1 MSFKTSI
8 KKLQNWISRLFNKI
22 KPGDYAIQGAGIGLL
37 IGSVVLFVIEVLGM
51 GINFADSWILILG
64 GLIVLGSVLLS
75 YLGNWLIKKYVEI
88 PKPYKIALLI
98 SIPLLFLMRLGD
110 TRIPAFMVLVFSLL
124 GAGIWVLR
132 PAHFGKLSV
141 PKKAVA
147 FLGLILG
154 LAGSGAFLYFLT
166 IRGLDMEEQINAAQ
180 LSADKITPLE
190 MESPASPGAF
200 EVEYFTYGSGKDKR
214 REEFAGGVKYT
225 TESVDG
231 TPFLDRWEGWSGK
244 YRTWKWGFDYRELPL
259 NGRVWKPKGKGPFP
273 LVLIVHGNHPMQ
285 DYSDPGY
292 EYLGEL
298 MASRGFIFV
307 SVDENFLNGS
317 WTDYSKGLEKEND
330 ARGWMLLEH
339 LRQWKDWNQDSS
351 HELFGMIDMKKLSL
365 IGHSRG
371 GEAVGHAAM
380 LNQLDY
386 YPDDA
391 SIPLGYHFGI
401 QSVIAIAPVDGQY
414 KPGGSLTK
422 FSNVSYLTIHGAQD
436 QDVESFDG
444 AKQFER
450 ITFSDSVYRFKAG
463 LYVANANHGQF
474 NSSWGDNDMLATFSG
489 VLNRGQLMDAK
500 EQETIAQVYISA
512 FLEATLNQ
520 KYEYLPLFMDAR
532 KGRNWLPETI
542 YLNQFEDS
550 RSQFWAGYDEDFDV
564 LSLPKGGKAQGKN
577 LSVWREGEVVPK
589 YGLKGTRAVFLGW
602 NYEDFGKDSLD
613 WDGDQKPVLPDS
625 ISASYTLTLG
635 PESFRPDS
643 SSVLIFSLA
652 ESNESSN
659 PKSSGKWVKNNDENQ
674 EEAEPKE
681 ESEPEEKEEEQE
693 DEEEEKPLAPL
704 DLTLELVDTEGKQI
718 SFLLSEFSPLQRL
731 IQSRVMKIQFLDKK
745 DETESIF
752 QIFQFDLVKMASRN
766 PDFQLEKLHQI
777 RFIFDRS
784 EQGVVIL
791 DQVGLMPK
799 LPINSENSPPL

>member
-1 MSFKTSI
+1 MNLKSLSLHLKSWIGLQLKKVKPGKRSI
-8 KKLQNWISRLFNKI
+8 K
-22 KPGDYAIQGAGIGLL
+22 GASIGLL
-37 IGSVVLFVIEVLGM
+37 VGSTFFFTIELIGMSINFNDRWILVLGVLVVLAAVL
-51 GINFADSWILILG
+51 A
-64 GLIVLGSVLLS
+64 S
-75 YLGNWLIKKYVEI
+75 YLSSWLIKKIHEI
-88 PKPYKIALLI
+88 PKAYKITLFIAL
-98 SIPLLFLMRLGD
+98 PLLLQVRFGDFRISLFLIL
-110 TRIPAFMVLVFSLL
+110 VLSLL
-124 GAGIWVLR
+124 GAGLTIFK
-132 PAHFGKLSV
+132 PGHFKKMTS
-141 PKKAVA
+141 PKKSAA
-147 FLGLILG
+147 LLGLVLG
-154 LAGSGAFLYFLT
+154 LAGIGSFFYFLG
-166 IRGLDMEEQINAAQ
+166 IRGLDMPPSINAAS
-180 LSADKITPLE
+180 LSKEKISPLTFD
-190 MESPASPGAF
+190 SPASPGTF
-200 EVEYFTYGSGKDKR
+200 EVEFFTYGSGKDKR
-214 REEFAGGVKYT
+214 RKEFSEEVKYQT
-225 TESVDG
+225 ASVDG
-231 TPFLDRWEGWSGK
+231 TAFLDEWDGLSGK
-244 YRTWKWGFDYRELPL
+244 YRTFSWGIDFRELPI

-298 MASRGFIFV
+298 LASRGFILV

-317 WTDYSKGLEKEND
+317 WSDIFGGLEKEND

-339 LRQWKDWNQDSS
+339 LRQWKTWNEDSS
-351 HELFGMIDMKKLSL
+351 HELFGQVNMDRLAL

-422 FSNVSYLTIHGAQD
+422 FSNVSYFTIHGAQD

-520 KYEYLPLFMDAR
+520 KYEYLPLFMDSR
-532 KGRNWLPETI
+532 KARNWLPETI

-550 RSQFWAGYDEDFDV
+550 RSRYWGRFDEDFDV
-564 LSLPKGGKAQGKN
+564 LTISEGGKAIGKN
-577 LSVWREGEVVPK
+577 LSVWKEGEVMPK

-613 WDGDQKPVLPDS
+613 WDGDQKPYLPDS
-625 ISASYTLTLG
+625 IRASYTLTLG

-681 ESEPEEKEEEQE
+681 ESEPEEKEEE
-693 DEEEEKPLAPL
+693 KPLTPL

-752 QIFQFDLVKMASRN
+752 QIFQFDLEKLASRN

-777 RFIFDRS
+777 RFSFDRS
-784 EQGVVIL
+784 EQGAVIL
-791 DQVGLMPK
+791 DQIGLMPK
-799 LPINSENSPPL
+799 LPINSENSPSL